1 MALRVLFVGAST
13 VNFGGAPG
21 PWDHSRRLEKLGGVK
36 ASPKTDL
43 PVGVGVRTEHTL
55 SWMCLIQVIGIADP
69 DVTRAGEI
77 LERKLQGPHAHMY
90 TDCEIFSSYQDA
102 LGSTRSGVD
111 VAFIGEKRLFGHKA
125 LYKNRA
131 Y

>member
-1 MALRVLFVGAST
+1 MCALSILS
-13 VNFGGAPG
+13 PG
-21 PWDHSRRLEKLGGVK
+21 
-36 ASPKTDL
+36 
-43 PVGVGVRTEHTL
+43 
-55 SWMCLIQVIGIADP
+55 CLIQVIGIADT
-69 DVTRAGEI
+69 DVTRAKEI
-77 LERKLQGPHAHMY
+77 LERKLRSPHAHMY

-111 VAFIGEKRLFGHKA
+111 VAFIGENRLVYLFGHKA